1 MNNINKRYYIV
12 FTGLFLILIGF
23 FVYFMDSSRKATKNV
38 VTLTKPSSYKVK
50 ATKSLKVVKVVQKE
64 KPKGLPVNYVY
75 EIPNFERSIPHYLG
89 TKRFINDLDNFQII
103 CSGKNCKRQV
113 LTGKNA
119 KSNCGKKV
127 RKTFKVVN
135 GDVVFSKNDLR
146 YLNSYTKIIGNLY
159 IKDIDFIK
167 IPKNFYVMGNVY
179 VINSDGV
186 TFMGKNFID
195 GHIFVKGK
203 SSIRA
208 LPYDVKLT
216 GQIFI

>member
-1 MNNINKRYYIV
+1 MNKRYYIV

-23 FVYFMDSSRKATKNV
+23 FVYFMDSSKPSVKQITV
-38 VTLTKPSSYKVK
+38 STKPNSYSLK
-50 ATKSLKVVKVVQKE
+50 ATKSLKVVKVVQNE

-75 EIPNFERSIPHYLG
+75 EIPNFKRSIPYSLG
-89 TKRFINDLDNFQII
+89 MKRFREELDNFQII
-103 CSGKNCKRQV
+103 CSGKNCNRQV
-113 LTGKNA
+113 LTGVNA
-119 KSNCGKKV
+119 KTDCGKKV
-127 RKTFKVVN
+127 RRKFNVVN

-146 YLNSYTKIIGNLY
+146 YLNSYTKIVGDLY

-167 IPKNFYVMGNVY
+167 IPKNFYVIGNVY
-179 VINSDGV
+179 VVNSNGV

-195 GHIFVKGK
+195 GHIIVKGK